1 MRDLSARLKTIQAA
15 AGAQPTEQTA
25 LNLTAHAP
33 TVAPDPVEPKGFDWP
48 PDIAP
53 VSWPRA
59 EIIAALQKGA
69 TSYALT
75 LSLQALAD
83 LTHDPGFASEAVP
96 LAKPSATGEEWK
108 RAYKTYARYA
118 PQLIDVGRR
127 NDNDAACDLFAGA
140 SHEVSEIYSATNPGD
155 PMAEQLALAVYEALS
170 RCYNAS
176 RPQTE

>member
-15 AGAQPTEQTA
+15 AGAQPTEQTTLD
-25 LNLTAHAP
+25 LNAP
-33 TVAPDPVEPKGFDWP
+33 APVVAPDPVEPKGFDWP

-53 VSWPRA
+53 VRWPRT

-96 LAKPSATGEEWK
+96 LAKQAKTGEEWR
-108 RAYKTYARYA
+108 RAYKTYTRYA
-118 PQLIDVGRR
+118 PLLTDAGRR
-127 NDNDAACDLFAGA
+127 DDNDAACDLSDAA
-140 SHEVSEIYSATNPGD
+140 LKEVSEIYSIINPGD

-170 RCYNAS
+170 RCYDAS
-176 RPQTE
+176 RQQPE